1 MMTSMTSAISKE
13 SKPVNNASNNY
24 NIFSLLRSSVEEG
37 VDLMTQTMFFV
48 GRLFLTLLCVRM
60 QMAARL
66 EKRSR
71 ATVEAALRQK
81 CPGNVMFI
89 YAAV

>member
-1 MMTSMTSAISKE
+1 
-13 SKPVNNASNNY
+13 
-24 NIFSLLRSSVEEG
+24 
-37 VDLMTQTMFFV
+37 MTQTMFFV
-48 GRLFLTLLCVRM
+48 GKIFLLLLCVRM

-66 EKRSR
+66 EERSS
-71 ATVEAALRQK
+71 ATDEAGVRQK